1 MATSIIE
8 CQAGV
13 EPRRHTLHAGRRRI
27 SALEWGGAGQPV
39 LLLHGITSS
48 ARTWWRTGAALA
60 QRGHHVYALDMPG
73 HGQSDETDDHRIE
86 ALAALVSEAAAP
98 LGLERPHLI
107 GHSWGGAV
115 ALARALAP
123 GGEDLASLTLIDPA
137 LGMQPERGAAML
149 PGFLLGVGQPAE
161 QTMPELRQRNPAWH
175 DCDCFW
181 KAEALQ
187 QCRLEAVQGL
197 FLHSG
202 DWYLVPRLAEV
213 PVRTLLL
220 VADPSHSVIPPDAL
234 AKAERALARRGELRH
249 IPGTDHNMLRGG
261 FDRTFPVLLEWLG
274 RSEGKR

>member
-1 MATSIIE
+1 MGTSIVE
-8 CQAGV
+8 CHGGV
-13 EPRRHTLHAGRRRI
+13 EPRRRALQAGGRRI

-48 ARTWWRTGAALA
+48 AHAWWRAAATLA
-60 QRGHHVYALDMPG
+60 QRGYHVYALDMPG

-86 ALAALVSEAAAP
+86 AQAALVSEAAAP

-115 ALARALAP
+115 ALALALA
-123 GGEDLASLTLIDPA
+123 GGAGQLASLTLIDPA
-137 LGMQPERGAAML
+137 LGMKPERGAEML

-161 QTMPELRQRNPAWH
+161 QLVPELRQRNPAWH
-175 DCDCFW
+175 ECDCFW

-187 QCRLEAVQGL
+187 QCRLEAVRGL

-202 DWYLVPRLAEV
+202 DWYLAPHLAEI

-220 VADPSHSVIPPDAL
+220 AADPLHTVIPPAAQAEAAQAL
-234 AKAERALARRGELRH
+234 AGRGELRV

-261 FDRTFPVLLEWLG
+261 FDLTMPVLLEWLG
-274 RSEGKR
+274 RSEG